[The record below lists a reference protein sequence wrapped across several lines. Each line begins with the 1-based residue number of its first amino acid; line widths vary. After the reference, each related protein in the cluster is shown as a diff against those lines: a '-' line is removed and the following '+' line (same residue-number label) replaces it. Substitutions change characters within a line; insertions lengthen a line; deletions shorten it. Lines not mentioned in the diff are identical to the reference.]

1 MTFAILGPLEV
12 RRDGEV
18 VEIAGQ
24 RLRTLLGLLVVEAGR
39 TVPLATL
46 IAGVWADR
54 PPDGVANALQALVSR
69 LRAALGKNPVRQ
81 LIVAEPAG
89 YRLVAGPDQVDAHRF
104 AVLAG
109 EGQARLAEGDAATAA
124 GLLREA
130 LALWRGPALADLA
143 DLDVVAAY
151 IARLDHLR
159 LAAAEDRIE
168 ADLRLGRPADALDGL
183 AGLLAVHPLR
193 ERLHGLRMRAL
204 HGAGRRVEALAA
216 YESARRAFRDTL
228 GADPS
233 PELARIHL
241 NLLRDEPVV
250 RTEDSR
256 ERRAGNLRARLTS
269 FVGRDR
275 DVAHIGDL
283 LGRHRL
289 VTVLGPGGA
298 GKTRL
303 AVEAAAALAP
313 PGGAWLVELA
323 GAADVAQAV
332 SAALELRDG
341 TRVPGPELP
350 IERLVRLIGDREP
363 LIVLDNCEHVIDDAA
378 ELAERVLA
386 DCPGVRVLATSREPL
401 AVTGEVSWVVPPLEL
416 PPPGA
421 GDPREYA
428 AVRLFAD
435 RAAAVRP
442 GYAPDAAE
450 AAAVAR
456 ICRALDGLPLAIELA
471 AARMRSLGAGE
482 VAARLGDRFSLLTSG
497 SRTAQPRHQTLRA
510 VVSWSWD
517 LLPGPERELAARMSV
532 FAGGATLEA
541 VEQVCAAD
549 LEPLTRLVDKSL
561 VVFESGRYRMLETIR
576 AFAAEHLTGGDRIR
590 RAHAAYHLRFA
601 EEAEPG
607 LRAAGQLRNLA
618 ALTAEHDNLDAALR
632 WCVTAAAADPE
643 AGEMALR
650 LVGALGW
657 YWWLRGSRLEGAQRS
672 AEALAAAPAAP
683 AHLRAL
689 GLAVH
694 GINAVGAALPW
705 EEARAALAQARRLGG
720 PGHPLVALAMPMFI
734 LYGGAQRLSRE
745 TGDPLAGDLLNHTDP
760 WVVASGHLTTGLLSY
775 YSGRIGGCEADLRA
789 ALAGY
794 RAVGDRWGISSALA
808 AVADLHVLRGEIR
821 QGIEVMGE
829 ALEVMRTLGAVEDIP
844 YLRARLA
851 IALNLAGDRA
861 RAERHLAE
869 IADLVVRFGDRV
881 GEAGV
886 TAAQG
891 DLARHDGDL
900 ATALACYG
908 RAMAIMESSDGVPK
922 PMIAAVNTSLALI
935 ALDKGRQPDARR
947 HLTLALEQA
956 ATSGDAQLTGLAV
969 VGCAAH
975 ALAVGDATRAAVLLG
990 AAAAVKGLTT
1000 VVDPDHAR
1008 ITHDTRSALPA
1019 GSFDVHFAQGQTLDR
1034 PAALALAGSF
1044 TRGS

>member
-1 MTFAILGPLEV
+1 MNTSMTFAILGPLEV

-104 AVLAG
+104 AVLAR

-124 GLLREA
+124 GVLREA

-143 DLDVVAAY
+143 DLEVVAAY
-151 IARLDHLR
+151 VARLDHLR

-183 AGLLAVHPLR
+183 AGLLAAHPLR

-241 NLLRDEPVV
+241 NLLRDEPAA
-250 RTEDSR
+250 RTEEPR
-256 ERRAGNLRARLTS
+256 ERRTGNLRARLTS

-313 PGGAWLVELA
+313 PGGAWLVDLA

-332 SAALELRDG
+332 SAALDLRDG
-341 TRVPGPELP
+341 TRFPGPELP
-350 IERLVRLIGDREP
+350 IERLVRLIGDHEP
-363 LIVLDNCEHVIDDAA
+363 LIVLDNCEHVIAAAA
-378 ELAERVLA
+378 EVAERVLA

-401 AVTGEVSWVVPPLEL
+401 AVTGETSWAVPPLEL

-421 GDPREYA
+421 EDPGAYA

-450 AAAVAR
+450 AAAVVR

-517 LLPGPERELAARMSV
+517 LLPEPERELAARMSV

-541 VEQVCAAD
+541 VERVCAAD

-576 AFAAEHLTGGDRIR
+576 AFAAEHLPEADRIR
-590 RAHAAYHLRFA
+590 RAHAAYYLRFA
-601 EEAEPG
+601 EDAEPG
-607 LRAAGQLRNLA
+607 LRAAGQLRHLA

-632 WCVTAAAADPE
+632 WCVAAAAADPE
-643 AGEMALR
+643 AGETALR

-672 AEALAAAPAAP
+672 AEALAAASRAP
-683 AHLRAL
+683 ARLRAV

-705 EEARAALAQARRLGG
+705 EETRAALVRARRLGG

-734 LYGGAQRLSRE
+734 LYGGAQQASQE
-745 TGDPLAGDLLNHTDP
+745 TGDLLNHADP
-760 WVVASGHLTTGLLSY
+760 WVVASGHLMAGLLSY
-775 YSGRIGGCEADLRA
+775 YSGHIGSCEADLRA
-789 ALAGY
+789 ALTGY

-808 AVADLHVLRGEIR
+808 AVGDLHVLRGEVH

-829 ALEVMRTLGAVEDIP
+829 ALEVMRTLGSVEDTP

-851 IALNLAGDRA
+851 IALDLAGDRT

-869 IADLVVRFGDRV
+869 VADLVVRFGDRV

-891 DLARHDGDL
+891 DLARRDGDL

-922 PMIAAVNTSLALI
+922 PMIAAVNTALALV
-935 ALDKGRQPDARR
+935 ALDKGRPPDARR

-956 ATSGDAQLTGLAV
+956 AASGDAQLTGLAV

-975 ALAVGDATRAAVLLG
+975 ALAAGDPARAAVLLG

-1000 VVDPDHAR
+1000 VVDPDHVR
-1008 ITHDTRSALPA
+1008 ITHDTRSALPP
-1019 GSFDVHFAQGQTLDR
+1019 GSFDIHFAQGHALDR
-1034 PAALALAGSF
+1034 PATLALAGAL
-1044 TRGS
+1044 TRGF